1 MTKLKPL
8 GDKILIRPLEAEAK
22 TKSGIIV
29 PDSAKEKPQEGEVI
43 AVGSGKI
50 VEGKVQP
57 LEVKVKD
64 KVLFSKHL
72 AVMLKSGIPIAEAV
86 LSLKDQTTNL
96 AFKEVLEEIYIDI
109 NNGQTLEK
117 ALSKHPKVFDS
128 L

>member
-8 GDKILIRPLEAEAK
+8 GDKILVRPLEAEGK

-64 KVLFSKHL
+64 KVLFSKYGGDEIKIDGEELKIISETDIL
-72 AVMLKSGIPIAEAV
+72 AII
-86 LSLKDQTTNL
+86 
-96 AFKEVLEEIYIDI
+96 
-109 NNGQTLEK
+109 EK
-117 ALSKHPKVFDS
+117 
-128 L
+128 